1 MNLFWRLHSGQQ
13 FSTRAYTNTIIKF
26 KSVYCESQC
35 RHWNKAHANRAFQT
49 LLYLRA
55 IRNGND
61 RWKTNTSNG
70 FTFKAH
76 THASEKNGRSW
87 RLIISI
93 FSSNWTS
100 SRPADIHP
108 KIGRIKWILLHK
120 LNWLN
125 YFLIVPYANF
135 TFNKFYS
142 FIQNDL
148 WTQEVRI
155 DSLNY
160 THFEPHSVLKKQREA
175 RKKLNR
181 IVWKAAEEVLR
192 WSVDFSM
199 GIHTIGWRIQN
210 RKKIYDRNHEK
221 AGNQNI

>member
-1 MNLFWRLHSGQQ
+1 M
-13 FSTRAYTNTIIKF
+13 
-26 KSVYCESQC
+26 VYCESQC
-35 RHWNKAHANRAFQT
+35 RHWTEIRHTQIAFSNT
-49 LLYLRA
+49 S
-55 IRNGND
+55 ISKSTIWNGND
-61 RWKTNTSNG
+61 RNGDGKTNTSNG

-76 THASEKNGRSW
+76 RNTHAPEKNGRSW

-108 KIGRIKWILLHK
+108 KIGRVKWILLHK
-120 LNWLN
+120 LNSLN

-148 WTQEVRI
+148 WAQEVRI

-160 THFEPHSVLKKQREA
+160 THFESHRAYAS
-175 RKKLNR
+175 
-181 IVWKAAEEVLR
+181 
-192 WSVDFSM
+192 
-199 GIHTIGWRIQN
+199 
-210 RKKIYDRNHEK
+210 
-221 AGNQNI
+221 